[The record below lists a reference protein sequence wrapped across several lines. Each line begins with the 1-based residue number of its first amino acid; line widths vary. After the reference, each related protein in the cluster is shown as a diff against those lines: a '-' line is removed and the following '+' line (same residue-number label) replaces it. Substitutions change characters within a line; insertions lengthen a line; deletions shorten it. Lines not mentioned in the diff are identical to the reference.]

1 MAGVARLQGVG
12 ASPDRAAPTL
22 GASARA
28 SSAAACALCSLAE
41 YKVRRAAAC
50 TAASCRSARPGQKFL
65 FLCFSCEMC
74 VSDADAS
81 MRLSNPAGARGGH
94 PNLHP
99 LPGVNPWLLPP
110 QIYPYDALIV
120 TNRIRVKLPK
130 DVDRTRLEVRGGRPS
145 GAVRVPT
152 PVTPRVPTGD
162 GGGPAWARPRGPTL
176 FQRLENVAVALVH
189 TTKTAVR
196 RSHSRWGSGSRG
208 ASRRGLS
215 RPRPLQRAFGGGGRR
230 PSSRLLI
237 VQGGLT
243 RERGARAPSSV
254 GGGVLPHRG
263 RRCRFPSTFH
273 RFPPGVDVRPRV

>member
-28 SSAAACALCSLAE
+28 SSAAACVLCSLAE

-50 TAASCRSARPGQKFL
+50 TAASCRSACPGQKFL

-99 LPGVNPWLLPP
+99 LPGVNLWLLPP

-130 DVDRTRLEVRGGRPS
+130 DVDRTRLEVRGGGRVAPCGCQHRSLRGSPPGMAAARPGHGLEDPRCFRGWRTWLWHLYTQRRQS
-145 GAVRVPT
+145 CEEATAAGVRARGARHGGASAVRVPY
-152 PVTPRVPTGD
+152 
-162 GGGPAWARPRGPTL
+162 RGPTG
-176 FQRLENVAVALVH
+176 R
-189 TTKTAVR
+189 
-196 RSHSRWGSGSRG
+196 
-208 ASRRGLS
+208 
-215 RPRPLQRAFGGGGRR
+215 GGGGV
-230 PSSRLLI
+230 PAHDSSLS
-237 VQGGLT
+237 
-243 RERGARAPSSV
+243 RAGSPGSEELE
-254 GGGVLPHRG
+254 LPAAWG
-263 RRCRFPSTFH
+263 EGRFPTEAEGADFH
-273 RFPPGVDVRPRV
+273 PLSIGFRQGWT